1 MDEVEN
7 KVVVEEIAPLEQSPQ
22 GETTETT
29 QNFDNDKE
37 DNLRNLRNG
46 KKDAERRVLE
56 LERQAKMQQ
65 ELLGQLMASRQPN
78 QAESIP
84 VDELDSVSDEDY
96 IPKGQVKKMLQRE
109 RENSRKIAQEEVQK
123 TLLEQEKSQFH
134 SRLKS
139 KFSDFD
145 DVVNPETLELLEQQ
159 NPDIA
164 RTIVKLGDPYDM
176 GLQSYTF
183 IKSLGLANKIP
194 ESRRTKEV
202 DKKIEQNKKT
212 VQSPMAFD
220 KRPMA
225 QTFQMTEEFLSEVNK
240 EMMKYASMT

>member
-22 GETTETT
+22 VETTEAS
-29 QNFDNDKE
+29 QIESNDKE
-37 DNLRNLRNG
+37 ENIRALRNG
-46 KKDAERRVLE
+46 KKEAERRVQE

-65 ELLGQLMASRQPN
+65 ELLGQIMAQKP
-78 QAESIP
+78 QMAEQSQ
-84 VDELDSVSDEDY
+84 VDELDNVSDDDY
-96 IPKGQVKKMLQRE
+96 LPKGQVKKLLQRE
-109 RENSRKIAQEEVQK
+109 RETARKIAQEEVQK
-123 TLLEQEKSQFH
+123 TLHEQEKSQFH
-134 SRLKS
+134 TRLKS

-145 DVVNPETLELLEQQ
+145 EVVNPETLELLEQQ

-164 RTIVKLGDPYDM
+164 RTIVKLQDPYDM

-183 IKSLGLANKIP
+183 IKSLGLAQKIP
-194 ESRRTKEV
+194 ESRRAKEI

-212 VQSPMAFD
+212 VQSPLAYE

-225 QTFQMTEEFLSEVNK
+225 QTFQMTEEYLSEVNK
-240 EMMKYASMT
+240 EMMKYANFA

>member
-7 KVVVEEIAPLEQSPQ
+7 KIAEVELAPLETTPQ
-22 GETTETT
+22 EESTETS
-29 QNFDNDKE
+29 QVANHAQEENF
-37 DNLRNLRNG
+37 RNLRQG
-46 KKDAERRVLE
+46 KKEAERRVQE

-65 ELLGQLMASRQPN
+65 ELLGQLMASRQP
-78 QAESIP
+78 QAEQAP
-84 VDELDSVSDEDY
+84 VDELDNVSDEDY
-96 IPKGQVKKMLQRE
+96 IPKGQVKKLLQRE

-123 TLLEQEKSQFH
+123 TLQEQEKSQFH
-134 SRLKS
+134 SRLKN

-183 IKSLGLANKIP
+183 IKSLGLAQKIP
-194 ESRRTKEV
+194 ESRRAKEV

-212 VQSPMAFD
+212 VQSPLAYD

-225 QTFQMTEEFLSEVNK
+225 QTFQMTEEYLSEVNK
-240 EMMKYASMT
+240 EMMRYANMT